1 MHPEIISDTPGDC
14 PKCGMPLES
23 TQVSASDDAHSR
35 QEIREISI
43 KFWLSFTLS
52 LPVFV
57 IAMSPMIPLL
67 HLDGAVPHPTLKW
80 IEFAL
85 ASPVVLWL
93 GSAFFVKGWRS
104 LRGWNLN
111 MFTLIAIGVAA
122 AYGYSVCAVLFPS
135 VFPDSFRHHGEVA
148 LYFEAASVI
157 ITLVWL
163 GQLLEAKARGRTGDS
178 IKALL
183 GLAAKNAS
191 RITSD
196 GSEELIP
203 TEQLHIGDRLRVRPG
218 EKIPTDGTIIEG
230 GSHIDESM
238 ITGEAMPTKREISDT
253 VLGAT
258 INQGGSFIMEVT
270 KTSTNT
276 LLARMIELVAQAQ
289 RSRAPIQKTA
299 DQVARYFV
307 PCVVASAALTFL
319 TWSIWGPTPAMALAL
334 INAVSVLIIACP
346 CALGLATPVSIMV
359 GIGRA
364 AQEGILVKNAE
375 AIEAIERIDTLVMDK
390 TGTLT
395 AGKPEVTE
403 FTVTK
408 SADAQEILAAT
419 GSLENQSE
427 HPLARSIAAYCRQA
441 TAQSQTVEGFYSTS
455 GSGVSARINGEIW
468 HAGKAEFLSN
478 LGIMIPEDL
487 ASTARNERN
496 VAKTLV
502 WIARGNCKQA
512 LALFTIADPIK
523 ESTPATV
530 AALHRLGIRL
540 IMATGDNAST
550 ANAIGKTLGIDEIHA
565 ELSPEDKITLIQ
577 TLKNQGHRVA
587 MAGDGINDAPA
598 LAAAHIGIAMGTGTD
613 IAIES
618 AHLTLIKGDLSG
630 ILKAIRLSQEMMR
643 NIRQNLFFAFIYN
656 AAGIPIAAGVLY
668 PLTGSLLSPMI
679 AAAAMSLSSV
689 SVIANALRLRKKSH
703 LAHP

>member
-1 MHPEIISDTPGDC
+1 MHPEVISDTPGDC
-14 PKCGMPLES
+14 PKCGMPLEC

-43 KFWLSFTLS
+43 KFWLSLTLT
-52 LPVFV
+52 LPVFI
-57 IAMSPMIPLL
+57 IAMSPMISLV
-67 HLDGAVPHPTLKW
+67 HLNGAIPHPALKW

-93 GSAFFVKGWRS
+93 GSGFFVKGWRS

-111 MFTLIAIGVAA
+111 MFTLIAIGVGA
-122 AYGYSVCAVLFPS
+122 AYGYSACAVLFPG

-163 GQLLEAKARGRTGDS
+163 GQLLEAKARGRTGDA

-191 RITSD
+191 RITAD
-196 GSEELIP
+196 GTEELIP
-203 TEQLHIGDRLRVRPG
+203 AEQLHVGDHLRVRPG
-218 EKIPTDGTIIEG
+218 EKVPTDGKITEG

-238 ITGEAMPTKREISDT
+238 ITGEAIPAKREIGDT
-253 VLGAT
+253 VVGAT
-258 INQGGSFIMEVT
+258 INQSGSFIMQVT
-270 KTSTNT
+270 KTGTET
-276 LLARMIELVAQAQ
+276 LLARMVELVAQAQ
-289 RSRAPIQKTA
+289 RSRAPIQKIA
-299 DQVARYFV
+299 DQVAGYFV
-307 PCVVASAALTFL
+307 PSVVAAAALTFL
-319 TWSIWGPTPAMALAL
+319 TWSIWGPAPAMALAL

-375 AIEAIERIDTLVMDK
+375 AIEGVERIDTLVMDK

-403 FTVTK
+403 CTFTS
-408 SADAQEILAAT
+408 SADTQEVLAAT
-419 GSLENQSE
+419 CSLEDQSE
-427 HPLARSIAAYCRQA
+427 HPLAKSITTYCRKA
-441 TAQSQTVEGFYSTS
+441 TAQSYPVEEFQSTA

-468 HAGKAEFLSN
+468 HAGKADFLSN
-478 LGIMIPEDL
+478 LGVIIPEDL
-487 ASTARNERN
+487 ASTALSERN
-496 VAKTLV
+496 TAKTQV
-502 WIARGNCKQA
+502 WIARGHQA

-523 ESTPATV
+523 ESTPAAV

-550 ANAIGKTLGIDEIHA
+550 ANAIGKALGIDEIHA
-565 ELSPEDKITLIQ
+565 ELSPEGKITLIQ

-656 AAGIPIAAGVLY
+656 AAGIPIAAGALY
-668 PLTGSLLSPMI
+668 PLTGTLLSPMI

-689 SVIANALRLRKKSH
+689 SVIANALRLRKNTGF
-703 LAHP
+703 AHP

>member
-1 MHPEIISDTPGDC
+1 MHPEVISDTPGDC

-43 KFWLSFTLS
+43 KFWLSLILT
-52 LPVFV
+52 LPVFI
-57 IAMSPMIPLL
+57 IAMSPMISLV
-67 HLDGAVPHPTLKW
+67 HLNGAIPHPALKW

-111 MFTLIAIGVAA
+111 MFTLIAIGVGA
-122 AYGYSVCAVLFPS
+122 AYGYSACAVLFPG

-163 GQLLEAKARGRTGDS
+163 GQLLEAKARGRTGEA

-191 RITSD
+191 RITA
-196 GSEELIP
+196 GGTEELIP
-203 TEQLHIGDRLRVRPG
+203 AEQLHVGDHLRVRPG
-218 EKIPTDGTIIEG
+218 EKIPTDGKILEG

-238 ITGEAMPTKREISDT
+238 ITGEAIPAKREIGDT
-253 VLGAT
+253 VVGAT
-258 INQGGSFIMEVT
+258 INQSGSFIMEVT
-270 KTSTNT
+270 KTGTDT
-276 LLARMIELVAQAQ
+276 LLARMVELVAQAQ
-289 RSRAPIQKTA
+289 RSRAPIQKIA
-299 DQVARYFV
+299 DQVAGYFV
-307 PCVVASAALTFL
+307 PSVVAAAALTFL
-319 TWSIWGPTPAMALAL
+319 TWSIWGPAPAMALAL

-375 AIEAIERIDTLVMDK
+375 AIEGVERIDTLVMDK

-403 FTVTK
+403 CTFTS
-408 SADAQEILAAT
+408 SADTQEVLAAT
-419 GSLENQSE
+419 CSLEDQSE
-427 HPLARSIAAYCRQA
+427 HPLAKSITTYCRQA
-441 TAQSQTVEGFYSTS
+441 TAQSYPVEEFQSTA

-468 HAGKAEFLSN
+468 HAGKADFLSN
-478 LGIMIPEDL
+478 LGVIIPEDL
-487 ASTARNERN
+487 ASTALSERN
-496 VAKTLV
+496 TAKTLV
-502 WIARGNCKQA
+502 WIARGHQA

-523 ESTPATV
+523 ESTPAAV

-550 ANAIGKTLGIDEIHA
+550 ANAIGKALGIDEIHA
-565 ELSPEDKITLIQ
+565 ELSPEGKITLIQ

-656 AAGIPIAAGVLY
+656 AAGIPIAAGALY
-668 PLTGSLLSPMI
+668 PLTGTLLSPMI

-689 SVIANALRLRKKSH
+689 SVIANALRLRKKTGF
-703 LAHP
+703 AHS